1 MYKKGQF
8 LCIKTP
14 PYYEKEYTYQI
25 SAAGEK
31 QIKAEL
37 YKSPKVRKSWSVKE
51 FDLLIEMGVIR
62 VMNEHE
68 TKNL

>member
-1 MYKKGQF
+1 MYKKGQY
-8 LCIKTP
+8 LSVKAP

-31 QIKAEL
+31 QVKAEL
-37 YKSPKVRKSWSVKE
+37 YKSPTVRKSWSVKE
-51 FDLLIEMGVIR
+51 LGLLIKMGVVRI
-62 VMNEHE
+62 MDEQE

>member
-8 LCIKTP
+8 LSVKSP

-25 SAAGEK
+25 SAAGDK

-51 FDLLIEMGVIR
+51 FALLIKMGVIR
-62 VMNEHE
+62 IMDDSE